1 MPVTLA
7 RKRRCGRG
15 ARGRKEGA
23 VFWTRDNG
31 FRRDA
36 LESQQTAADGMARGC
51 VGMTGDAARFA
62 GKPAGA
68 CIAAKNRALEH
79 ARRFPHGEMRRR
91 NRSAAWFRP
100 AANGFR
106 GCGCRGKPSGARR
119 RTRRH
124 SLSERCVLSRS
135 IARGD
140 NANISAGAAGL
151 PAERLVK
158 APRPTDVQARLR
170 AKDAARQA
178 EQSAV

>member
-1 MPVTLA
+1 M
-7 RKRRCGRG
+7 
-15 ARGRKEGA
+15 
-23 VFWTRDNG
+23 FWTRDNG

-36 LESQQTAADGMARGC
+36 LESQQTAAGGMARGC

-106 GCGCRGKPSGARR
+106 GCGCRGEPSGTRRRGGIPAFFIGTVRSLALYRARR
-119 RTRRH
+119 QREYLGRGGRVYRRNG
-124 SLSERCVLSRS
+124 S
-135 IARGD
+135 
-140 NANISAGAAGL
+140 
-151 PAERLVK
+151 
-158 APRPTDVQARLR
+158 
-170 AKDAARQA
+170 
-178 EQSAV
+178 